1 MLYKFRDGINYLTF
15 ADKCEMSCVPIR
27 VQKKNLSMVQ
37 IIWVLCG
44 EFFKIPY
51 SFLIHYI
58 IY

>member
-37 IIWVLCG
+37 II
-44 EFFKIPY
+44 
-51 SFLIHYI
+51 
-58 IY
+58 